1 MPRKILVADDDK
13 AMLNIYTRIFADTNY
28 SIAKASNFAEAA
40 ELIKKD
46 SYDLL
51 ITDLLLGDGLGTDL
65 IKLFEEKMEGAKS
78 LLVTGS
84 VEEADPAL
92 LPDIYFEKPFQL
104 NDFLAAVE
112 KALRNDTG
120 TDRAAA

>member
-28 SIAKASNFAEAA
+28 SIAKASSFAEAA
-40 ELIKKD
+40 ELIEKD

-65 IKLFEEKMEGAKS
+65 IKLFENKVKGAKS

-84 VEEADPAL
+84 VEEADPEL
-92 LPDIYFEKPFQL
+92 LPEMYFEKPFDL
-104 NDFLAAVE
+104 ELFMATVAE
-112 KALRNDTG
+112 ALESGADNART
-120 TDRAAA
+120 A

>member
-1 MPRKILVADDDK
+1 MADDDK

-28 SIAKASNFAEAA
+28 SIAKASSFAEAA

-65 IKLFEEKMEGAKS
+65 IKLFEKKMEGAKS

-84 VEEADPAL
+84 VEEANPAL
-92 LPDIYFEKPFQL
+92 LPDAYFEKPFQL
-104 NDFLAAVE
+104 TDFIAAVE
-112 KALRNDTG
+112 KILR
-120 TDRAAA
+120 TDANTDAAREI

>member
-13 AMLNIYTRIFADTNY
+13 AMLNIYTRIFASTSY
-28 SIAKASNFAEAA
+28 SLAKASSFAEAA
-40 ELIKKD
+40 ELIKSD

-65 IKLFEEKMEGAKS
+65 IKLFESGKKGVKS
-78 LLVTGS
+78 LLVSGS

-92 LPDIYFEKPFQL
+92 LPERYFKKPFDL
-104 NDFLAAVE
+104 EIFMATVAE
-112 KALRNDTG
+112 ALETG
-120 TDRAAA
+120 ADNKQPA

>member
-1 MPRKILVADDDK
+1 VADDDK

-28 SIAKASNFAEAA
+28 SIAKASSFAEAA

-65 IKLFEEKMEGAKS
+65 IKLFENKAKGAKS

-84 VEEADPAL
+84 VEEADPKL
-92 LPDIYFEKPFQL
+92 LPEMYFEKPFNL
-104 NDFLAAVE
+104 ELFMATV
-112 KALRNDTG
+112 
-120 TDRAAA
+120 AAALEPGADNARTA